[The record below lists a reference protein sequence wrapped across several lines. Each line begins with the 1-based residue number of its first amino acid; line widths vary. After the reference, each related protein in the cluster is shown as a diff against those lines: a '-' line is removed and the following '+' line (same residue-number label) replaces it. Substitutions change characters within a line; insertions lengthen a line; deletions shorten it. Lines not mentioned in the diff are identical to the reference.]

1 MRSITR
7 ELRARGILAVSL
19 AALVALASGCA
30 AGKPAMDEMPLTAGT
45 PRTFRASFERV
56 EAATLGA
63 LDDADISIESRR
75 RLEPELL
82 VLRGVARG
90 SVFGGGAEMRI
101 VIEGAGPSMT
111 IVRTLVERSVRRRGD
126 SDAALTRTL
135 HTRIQ
140 RRLSSW

>member
-1 MRSITR
+1 
-7 ELRARGILAVSL
+7 
-19 AALVALASGCA
+19 
-30 AGKPAMDEMPLTAGT
+30 MDEMPLTAGT